1 MNKPNDIREI
11 ATEFIYSE
19 TARKEKLIYIGAGTT
34 CLVYKTE
41 TGDVIKEFCPLLR
54 GTAVVMTR
62 KRGNNDKLTLLE
74 GLSEFD
80 KEIVLERRTA
90 FDSEIA
96 IIEELNSRYRDDKD
110 NMFLIPKDMP
120 ETSLGKC
127 HWCNYI
133 GGDTLETVFRHSREN
148 SASFQEHFLNVLP
161 LIISL
166 YEEISFYHRDCLK
179 DDCVGGIINLDVKP
193 ENSFAI
199 RSQGKYIG
207 IRNLDFGSAK
217 RLDDKTNSDGTV
229 EKGLVTL
236 IKEFATKNSAAHI
249 ELLIEQIGSKFF
261 ASSPGFYDNVRIYGI
276 IKNCL
281 DPKKSNEDIILDLKL
296 LDILAA
302 WKTFLYAFCSTELF
316 LEVNNRESENE
327 KVYRIFADVFEKN
340 HLTRNN
346 SLFESYNIY
355 CQLYEIMARSFKG
368 KRRFRLTAAQIA
380 ARLRNI
386 LCILKN
392 TPETDEEK
400 YFEAM
405 NHIFSQKDEL
415 LASRGL
421 KSIKDILDFCQKNG
435 LKKSESL
442 GSLHWYLVFG
452 TKHT

>member
-11 ATEFIYSE
+11 ATEIKFNE
-19 TARKEKLIYIGAGTT
+19 TARAEKLTYIGSGTT
-34 CLVYKTE
+34 CLVYQTE
-41 TGDVIKEFCPLLR
+41 TKDIIKEFCPLLR
-54 GTAVVMTR
+54 GTTVVMTR
-62 KRGNNDKLTLLE
+62 KNGSNDQLTLVE

-80 KEIVLERRTA
+80 TEIVLERRAA

-120 ETSLGKC
+120 ETSLGRC

-133 GGDTLETVFRHSREN
+133 GGDTLETVFQQSREN
-148 SASFQEHFLNVLP
+148 NTNFQQHFLTVLP

-166 YEEISFYHRDCLK
+166 YEEVAFYHGDRSEDECF
-179 DDCVGGIINLDVKP
+179 GGIINLDVKP

-199 RSQGKYIG
+199 TSQGKHIG

-217 RLDDKTNSDGTV
+217 RLDDKVRSDGTT

-236 IKEFATKNSAAHI
+236 IREFAAENSGIHT
-249 ELLIEQIGSKFF
+249 ELLVEQIVSKFF
-261 ASSPGFYDNVRIYGI
+261 ASSPGFYDNVRICDI
-276 IKNCL
+276 VKHCL
-281 DPKKSNEDIILDLKL
+281 DPEKSKEDIILDLKL

-302 WKTFLYAFCSTELF
+302 WKTFLYALCGSESFFEVDDKEL
-316 LEVNNRESENE
+316 ENE
-327 KVYRIFADVFEKN
+327 KVYRIFADIFENN

-380 ARLRNI
+380 DRLKNI
-386 LCILKN
+386 LCILKG
-392 TPETDEEK
+392 TPETDDEK
-400 YFEAM
+400 DFEAM
-405 NHIFSQKDEL
+405 NRIFSQKDEL
-415 LASRGL
+415 LKNNGL
-421 KSIKDILDFCQKNG
+421 ISIKEILKFCQENG
-435 LKKSESL
+435 LKKPESL
-442 GSLHWYLVFG
+442 GSLHWFLVFG
-452 TKHT
+452 EKHF